1 MYKNSLQKVLSCLK
15 YQILIFQFTQEW
27 TIYSNYKKERNSWN
41 NCYLL
46 SKEWNHEF
54 TANLLQFFFFLV
66 KAPQSIHHHGRLG
79 VILKTSVIPDSLFI
93 DNK

>member
-1 MYKNSLQKVLSCLK
+1 MYKNSLQEVLSCLK

-27 TIYSNYKKERNSWN
+27 TIHLNYKKERNSWN

-54 TANLLQFFFFLV
+54 TANLL
-66 KAPQSIHHHGRLG
+66 
-79 VILKTSVIPDSLFI
+79 
-93 DNK
+93 